1 MRQEILVKECGISWC
16 SLTYTWKPII
26 LNFLQCLL
34 RLLVEICLAMLI
46 VQLEI
51 KIVLVLESF
60 FEIYEFCEI
69 IVCLMCGIMSIFLS
83 IAVTKKFDE
92 EVGVVRCVIFLVE
105 QCQ

>member
-1 MRQEILVKECGISWC
+1 
-16 SLTYTWKPII
+16 
-26 LNFLQCLL
+26 
-34 RLLVEICLAMLI
+34 
-46 VQLEI
+46 
-51 KIVLVLESF
+51 VLVLESF